1 MQNPWDN
8 DPVDESQPWLKDE
21 VLSGDDKTPSV
32 AMSAVTD
39 KSTLPQFWNA
49 NVKGQKLSAVYNED
63 AGGFVVPSETGLSLI
78 VRRPTGEL
86 DLTPVTEKTL
96 YANKLTNIA
105 KTAKSAIGQGLTKT
119 VGAVTRGVLGLP
131 VAAMQLGAA
140 GYNAIAPESA
150 QIPQQDMPA
159 NAFEYDVNRMY
170 GEPDI
175 ASKAAEGAVSM
186 LTGSAAAK
194 GAANLLSKGGQAPT
208 TTSRVLEQLGGGTQ
222 AQQAAAGAGAGAAS
236 EKAKEAGYGTVGQ
249 TIAGVAGGIGTTIPR
264 AAANVAKL
272 ALRGKEANIPAMEAR
287 RSVLQNGTGM
297 TPTVGQVT
305 AGRMVPTKI
314 EAVAARIP
322 GIGDK
327 MRIKGEEQL
336 NAPTQ
341 KAVKLADDLS
351 KTKDAQQAG
360 ALIEKSIKGEFNPD
374 KPLSF
379 NQHVS
384 KNFKLLQDE
393 TAKYVKPDDEVPVAK
408 TLSTL
413 KSLTTPTEGA
423 IETSSGVI
431 NPKLVAIMKDF
442 EADLGLAQKK
452 ADFAKERVSVTL
464 PQTKQTFDYAQGAK
478 TEVVPGT
485 TKTSITGTTERNVL
499 GPEPKMGL
507 PYATLRS
514 LRTQIGNLASTPEVI
529 SGVPKGQLMK
539 VYGAISDDIRTNLVA
554 KYGEKSSAVQAFD
567 RENKYWSA
575 VKARQD
581 AALDSV
587 VAKQT
592 PEEVFKYA
600 TDPKYMKDGSTR
612 IATVMRSIKD
622 PATRDAVSAVFLKR
636 IAGKD
641 LNEFSK
647 TWQSLHPRA
656 KLVMFPGLSK
666 ENIKMLD
673 DAAASNA
680 MINKAEDTGMILHK
694 TGEVGI
700 RSNRVLNWLQTPSS
714 ATDDQI
720 RIGLMTALFDATHQR
735 TEARKGQ

>member
-1 MQNPWDN
+1 MN
-8 DPVDESQPWLKDE
+8 DPFADIVADS
-21 VLSGDDKTPSV
+21 SGDPFADIIANHTPSV
-32 AMSAVTD
+32 PMSAIQD
-39 KSTLPQFWNA
+39 KSTLPSMWNP
-49 NVKGQKLSAVYNED
+49 VIKGNRVSAVYNED
-63 AGGFVVPSETGLSLI
+63 AGGFVVPSDNGLSLV

-86 DLTPVTEKTL
+86 DLSPVTEKTI
-96 YANKLTNIA
+96 YQNKLKNISQSVQNA
-105 KTAKSAIGQGLTKT
+105 VTQGLQKT

-131 VAAMQLGAA
+131 VAAMQLGAS

-150 QIPQQDMPA
+150 QIPQKDMPA
-159 NAFEYDVNRMY
+159 NAFEYNVNRMY

-186 LTGSAAAK
+186 MTGSAAAK
-194 GAANLLSKGGQAPT
+194 GASNILSKGGQAPT
-208 TTSRVLEQLGGGTQ
+208 TLSRVVGELGAGSQT
-222 AQQAAAGAGAGAAS
+222 QQAITGAGAAAAE
-236 EKAKEAGYGTVGQ
+236 EKAREAGYGQTGQ
-249 TIAGVAGGIGTTIPR
+249 LTSSVLGGLAGTFPQSMSNI
-264 AAANVAKL
+264 AKL
-272 ALRGKEANIPAMEAR
+272 ALRGKESNIPDMKIR
-287 RSVLQNGTGM
+287 RSVLESGTGM

-305 AGRMVPTKI
+305 AGRMIPTKI

-336 NAPTQ
+336 KAPTQ
-341 KAVKLADDLS
+341 KAIQLADDLS

-360 ALIEKSIKGEFNPD
+360 ALIDKSIKGEFNPD

-393 TAKYVKPDDEVPVAK
+393 TAKYVKPDDEVPVVK

-413 KSLTTPTEGA
+413 KSLTTPTKGA

-442 EADLGLAQKK
+442 ESDLGLTQKK
-452 ADFAKERVSVTL
+452 ADFPKERVSVTN
-464 PQTKQTFDYAQGAK
+464 PQTKQTFDYSQGAK

-499 GPEPKMGL
+499 GPEPKTGL
-507 PYATLRS
+507 PYSTLRS

-529 SGVPKGQLMK
+529 SGVPKGELMK
-539 VYGAISDDIRTNLVA
+539 VYRAISEDIRTSLVA

-581 AALDSV
+581 AALDSTI
-587 VAKQT
+587 AKQT
-592 PEEVFKYA
+592 PEEMFRYA

-612 IATVMRSIKD
+612 IAAVMRSIKD
-622 PATRDAVSAVFLKR
+622 PATRDAVSAVFLRK

-641 LNEFSK
+641 LADFAK
-647 TWQSLHPRA
+647 TWQSIHPRA
-656 KLVMFPGLSK
+656 KLVMFPGLSR

-694 TGEVGI
+694 TGDVGI
-700 RSNRVLNWLQTPSS
+700 RSKRLLNWLQAPTS

-720 RIGLMTALFDATHQR
+720 RIGLMSALFDSTHQR
-735 TEARKGQ
+735 TEAKRGE